1 MGLAT
6 TPIPPLHIPRGVV
19 AAGTFHRDAGRGVH
33 TALSVADAAQVEPSI
48 LLPHPLNAQPLVEV
62 RQVNPCK
69 AQRVVVVTHREGRL
83 VHWTQ
88 AQNKARIFW
97 LIHFRWQNDIAPA
110 GKGFSLHGPRN
121 TLEGPSPGNVWSVQ
135 IPH

>member
-19 AAGTFHRDAGRGVH
+19 GAGTFHRDAGRGVH
-33 TALSVADAAQVEPSI
+33 TALSIADAAQVEPSI

-62 RQVNPCK
+62 CQVNPCK

-97 LIHFRWQNDIAPA
+97 LIHFRWQNNIAPA
-110 GKGFSLHGPRN
+110 GRGFS
-121 TLEGPSPGNVWSVQ
+121 
-135 IPH
+135 